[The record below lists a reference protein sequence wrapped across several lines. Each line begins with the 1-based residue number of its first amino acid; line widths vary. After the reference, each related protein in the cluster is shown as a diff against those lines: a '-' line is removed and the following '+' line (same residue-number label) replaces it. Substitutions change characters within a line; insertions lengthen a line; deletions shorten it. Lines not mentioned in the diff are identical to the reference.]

1 MEMEREMEGGR
12 WREGGRLRA
21 GETKH
26 NRDGASNREMEREAH
41 RFNWGS
47 LTEAGWQ
54 IAGEDRRIKRMR
66 KSQNIITHFEN

>member
-1 MEMEREMEGGR
+1 
-12 WREGGRLRA
+12 
-21 GETKH
+21 
-26 NRDGASNREMEREAH
+26 MEREAH

-66 KSQNIITHFEN
+66 KSQKIITHFEN